1 MTDPKLEQSTDKIQ
15 FADALNGMLIAKP
28 NNPKR
33 YLNSIGTKL
42 FLSVMGGA
50 LIGLGGMS
58 LCFYNIFLEQSKT
71 QIQGSLGEQV
81 NFLEGELKSVEQH
94 TLALNSAVQT
104 LHSQDIKSPQ
114 SYKQLAFNF
123 FQSRPK
129 ISLGIGFG
137 QNPNTLVKDTK
148 WFYPYFY
155 LDQKTEGQLGAR
167 LPSPNQEIFYS
178 ELFQDDH
185 YFDRDYYTVPLK
197 NQKVSWVE
205 PYSSYGAMIA
215 TFAAP
220 IFDDSDRIV
229 AISNTDISL
238 TKLTEEINKKKVF
251 KDKGFFGLISTEG
264 KIISYSPVKLS
275 VPPEGEKG
283 HSIDEVPQLKQVW
296 SNLQKGKLGLVEAG
310 GNVWAYQ
317 RMPSTGW
324 LMIAEVPKSVIVAPV
339 VFITIASTLGA
350 ATVLGVSIFL
360 FMRHFRRSLK
370 PILRECNRL
379 ARIDIGLQERM
390 SQEDELGKLT
400 ISFFSLLEQLEA
412 KEETIRQEVSQSIQ
426 VQEQLKQA
434 ENEQQER
441 ELIQTDIGHILEIVS
456 AIEEGD
462 LTVKAD
468 VSDRATGL
476 VADTLN
482 RLIEEL
488 ARIMSVVLST
498 TQQVTQGAEQLEK
511 LAVSTTEQVEQQAES
526 VIEVQSLMENVNK
539 LSQQTSQQ
547 ALWSDEAVKEAQNAV
562 TQGQQEMLSMTES
575 IKILQQGTEQ
585 IVRRTQN
592 LSDFVTL
599 ASQFTQDQKRVAA
612 LTRVLALNAS
622 TIATRASEQQ
632 DPEQFASVAREF
644 ATIATQVNDLAVQ
657 TNQSLVTLKQRTD
670 QIQTVVSGI
679 DEDIIEISGSVNQF
693 TSNVDRSRQVF
704 DNIKTVTA
712 KVSQVGQEVTK
723 SSVAIASVAE
733 TTLEAIQN
741 IATAAAETER
751 SSRDT
756 LEQTG
761 TMDRLARSLYSRVS
775 FFQISEQI
783 IEELPASRV
792 MALSSNGNANFIE
805 ELPPS
810 RIMTLLNNG
819 TTDFVDELS
828 ASKIMSSKDDNPD
841 LDEESEK

>member
-1 MTDPKLEQSTDKIQ
+1 MTDPKLEKSTDKIQ

-28 NNPKR
+28 NGKKR
-33 YLNSIGTKL
+33 LLRNSIGTKL

-50 LIGLGGMS
+50 SIGLGGMS
-58 LCFYNIFLEQSKT
+58 LFFYNIFLEQSKT
-71 QIQGSLGEQV
+71 QIQGSLKEQV
-81 NFLEGELKSVEQH
+81 NLLEGELKSVEQH

-104 LHSQDIKSPQ
+104 IHSQDIKSAQ

-123 FQSRPK
+123 FKSRPK
-129 ISLGIGFG
+129 ISFGIGFG
-137 QNPNTLVKDTK
+137 QNPNALVKDTK

-155 LDQKTEGQLGAR
+155 LDQKTEGQLGTR
-167 LPSPNQEIFYS
+167 LSSPNEDVFYS
-178 ELFQDDH
+178 ELFQDDR
-185 YFDRDYYTVPLK
+185 YFDRDYYTEPLK
-197 NQKVSWVE
+197 KQKVSWVE
-205 PYSSYGAMIA
+205 PYSSYGAMIT

-220 IFDDSDRIV
+220 IFDDWNRIV
-229 AISNTDISL
+229 AISNTDVSV
-238 TKLTEEINKKKVF
+238 KELTEQINKQKVF
-251 KDKGFFGLISTEG
+251 KDKGFFGLVSSEG
-264 KIISYSPVKLS
+264 KIIAYPSVKLPL
-275 VPPEGEKG
+275 PPEGEKG
-283 HSIDEVPQLKQVW
+283 HSIDKIPELKQVW
-296 SNLQKGKLGLVEAG
+296 SNLQKDKLGIVEAE
-310 GNVWAYQ
+310 GNFWAYQ
-317 RMPSTGW
+317 KMPNTGW
-324 LMIAEVPKSVIVAPV
+324 LTIAVVPKSVIVAPV
-339 VFITIASTLGA
+339 ILITIASTLGA
-350 ATVLGVSIFL
+350 ATVLGASVFL
-360 FMRHFRRSLK
+360 FMSHFRRSLK
-370 PILRECNRL
+370 PILRECNKL
-379 ARIDIGLQERM
+379 AKIDLDLQEKM
-390 SQEDELGKLT
+390 SQEDELGRLT
-400 ISFFSLLEQLEA
+400 LSFFNLLEKLEA
-412 KEETIRQEVSQSIQ
+412 KEETIRQELAQSLE

-434 ENEQQER
+434 ELEQLENEK
-441 ELIQTDIGHILEIVS
+441 IQSDIGHILEIVS
-456 AIEEGD
+456 ALEEGD
-462 LTVKAD
+462 FTVKAE

-547 ALWSDEAVKEAQNAV
+547 ALWSDEAVQEAQNAV

-592 LSDFVTL
+592 LTDFVTL

-657 TNQSLVTLKQRTD
+657 TNQSLVSLKQKTD

-679 DEDIIEISGSVNQF
+679 GEDIMEISGSVNQF

-733 TTLEAIQN
+733 TTLEAIHS

-761 TMDRLARSLYSRVS
+761 AMDRLARSLYSRVS

-783 IEELPASRV
+783 IEELPSSKV
-792 MALSSNGNANFIE
+792 IALSSNGTVDFI
-805 ELPPS
+805 
-810 RIMTLLNNG
+810 
-819 TTDFVDELS
+819 DELS
-828 ASKIMSSKDDNPD
+828 ASKIMTANSYNPD
-841 LDEESEK
+841 IDEESEE